1 MSLSLS
7 RRGFLQASTLGM
19 AAAGIGLPLVTGTA
33 SAQLPPRDAA
43 MDAADA
49 VLLNYNENPHGPF
62 PEAAQAAISM
72 IARSGRY
79 LFEGQQELGGLFAS
93 QNGLKPDSVAV
104 YAGSGVAID
113 AAALAFTS
121 ARGGLVI
128 PDPTFEAVAD
138 MAERHGARVSRVPL
152 LADASHDVD
161 TMAGIDPDAGLIYVC
176 NPNNPTGS
184 VTTRA
189 QIERLLAR
197 KPKDAILLIDE
208 AYIHFSDT
216 PDCLDMVAAGKDVVV
231 LRTFSKIYGMAG
243 LRLGL
248 AAARPDLLKQMA
260 AFGINSMPVPT
271 VAAGLASLRHPE
283 HLAERK
289 AANIKARQTT
299 IDWLTAHGYHC
310 MPSEANCFMVDV
322 KGDGKAFA
330 AKLAQQHVF
339 VGRSWP
345 ILPQYMR
352 VTVGTEAEMLRFR
365 QAFAQVMAG

>member
-1 MSLSLS
+1 MSASLS

-19 AAAGIGLPLVTGTA
+19 AAASLGLPLVSRTA
-33 SAQLPPRDAA
+33 SAQLPPRDVA

-62 PEAAQAAISM
+62 PEATQAAIGM
-72 IARSGRY
+72 VAKSGRY
-79 LFEGQQELGGLFAS
+79 LFEDQMVLAELFAS
-93 QNGLKPDSVAV
+93 QNGLKPEQVMV

-121 ARGGLVI
+121 ARAGLVI

-138 MAERHGARVSRVPL
+138 MAGRHGARISRVPL
-152 LADASHDVD
+152 LADASHDVEK
-161 TMAGIDPDAGLIYVC
+161 MAAVDPSAGLIYVC

-189 QIERLLAR
+189 QIDWLLAH
-197 KPKDAILLIDE
+197 KPKDAILLVDE
-208 AYIHFSDT
+208 AYIHFSDARH
-216 PDCLDMVAAGKDVVV
+216 CLDLVAAGQDVVV

-248 AAARPDLLKQMA
+248 AAARPDLLARMM
-260 AFGINSMPVPT
+260 AFGVNSMPVPT
-271 VAAGLASLRHPE
+271 VAAGIASLRNPA

-289 AANIKARQTT
+289 AANTQARVAT
-299 IDWLTAHGYHC
+299 IDWLTAHGYAC

-322 KGDGKAFA
+322 KGDAKAFA

-345 ILPQYMR
+345 ILPQSMR
-352 VTVGTEAEMLRFR
+352 VTVGTAADMQRFR
-365 QAFAQVMAG
+365 EAFAKVMVA